1 MLMRAPQSV
10 QNWVNPFRSSFVV
23 RCGPRRY
30 GRSVKQTIES
40 LQAGRGIAAFAVV
53 LHHSGLAAHDFGGM
67 SLPLLRYGYLGVDFF
82 FVLSGFIIFHSSVGR
97 KKTLADYSLARFR
110 RIYLPYWPVGIGIA
124 LLYLFL
130 PSVSAG
136 DRSWSWLP
144 TLTLLPVTSETAL
157 SVAWTLKHEIFF
169 YLLFGA
175 AYFSGYLWP
184 TLIAWAIAI
193 GAATIAG
200 LDVVPLQPINLEF
213 LFGVVAC
220 ASARTSR
227 HSPLML
233 LGSLVSFA
241 LWLALGANRD
251 LSFLV
256 GLGIAFAVP
265 PMVGAE
271 WRGKLTVAAALVF
284 LGDAS
289 YSLYL
294 THPIVTPIAGRL
306 FRGSPWAIL
315 LAAILVSLIVGI
327 AYHLMVERPL
337 LRRSTPLLRKFA
349 PHLTLGVVAKRP
361 LP

>member
-1 MLMRAPQSV
+1 M
-10 QNWVNPFRSSFVV
+10 
-23 RCGPRRY
+23 Y
-30 GRSVKQTIES
+30 
-40 LQAGRGIAAFAVV
+40 
-53 LHHSGLAAHDFGGM
+53 
-67 SLPLLRYGYLGVDFF
+67 LPLLRYGYLGVDFF
-82 FVLSGFIIFHSSVGR
+82 FVLSGFIIFHSTVGR
-97 KKTLADYSLARFR
+97 EKTLADYSLARFR

-124 LLYLFL
+124 LLYLLF
-130 PSVSAG
+130 PGVSAG

-200 LDVVPLQPINLEF
+200 LDAVPLQPINLEF

-220 ASARTSR
+220 AYARNSR

-233 LGSLVSFA
+233 LGSVVVFA
-241 LWLALGANRD
+241 LWLAFGANRD

-271 WRGKLTVAAALVF
+271 WRGKLTVAASLVF

-294 THPIVTPIAGRL
+294 THPLVTPIAGRL
-306 FRGSPWAIL
+306 FKGSPGI
-315 LAAILVSLIVGI
+315 ILVAAVLLSLVVGI
-327 AYHLMVERPL
+327 AYHLIVERPL
-337 LRRSTPLLRKFA
+337 MHRSTPLLRKMT
-349 PHLTLGVVAKRP
+349 PHLSGGALDVRRLHHREVERQRFA
-361 LP
+361 